1 MTLSSLK
8 YGTEC
13 TLCCVPCAGS
23 QSITSSA
30 QGSFT
35 LSDPALVGVVIASLV
50 TLFILIIVV
59 ATYVRWRFLKRHSA
73 RPGFDSSN
81 FVGSSKGAAL
91 WGSNSHARPSLVF
104 PPLEVA
110 ERGIDLDMENL
121 FKTAGAN
128 SDNSQESLLLQR
140 LDSNGAVEL
149 PQVCPLC

>member
-1 MTLSSLK
+1 MKHS
-8 YGTEC
+8 TEF
-13 TLCCVPCAGS
+13 TPCCVPCAGS
-23 QSITSSA
+23 QSIAGSA

-35 LSDPALVGVVIASLV
+35 LSDPALVGVVVASLI

-59 ATYVRWRFLKRHSA
+59 AIYVRWRFLGQNRA
-73 RPGFDSSN
+73 RPGLDSSK
-81 FVGSSKGAAL
+81 FVGSSKTASL
-91 WGSNSHARPSLVF
+91 WGTAPRERPSLVF

-149 PQVCPLC
+149 PQAFLYATPNT